1 MGLAQGAGAQ
11 QAGVGDLKVL
21 RGSKASPGT
30 EAELLLQPGTLQDQN
45 HLGTAAPAFVFPSLF
60 SLLWDK
66 GKGGFLTG

>member
-45 HLGTAAPAFVFPSLF
+45 HLGTAAPAFVSSPHFLVCF
-60 SLLWDK
+60 GIK
-66 GKGGFLTG
+66 AKVGF